1 MRHRVNYDDPM
12 GLEED
17 ELKPWKVL
25 KTQEVFV
32 AEPWIRLAV
41 QQVALPDGKVVD
53 EYYQIVLQEYAV
65 IVAQTVDGRVIMER
79 QYKHGLRR
87 VSLALPG
94 GAIESG
100 EEPLAAAK
108 RELLEETGY
117 TAENWQSLG
126 SFVNNAN
133 YGCGKAHI
141 FTACNAH
148 LIAEPNSGDLEE
160 MEILLMSPAQI
171 MVAVHQGEVA
181 ILGAIAA
188 IALALNPEFVVSEA
202 T

>member
-1 MRHRVNYDDPM
+1 MGHRVDYDDSM

-17 ELKPWKVL
+17 ELKLWKVL

-41 QQVALPDGKVVD
+41 QQVALPDGRIVD
-53 EYYQIVLQEYAV
+53 EYYQIALQEYAV
-65 IVAQTVDGRVIMER
+65 IVAQTADGHIIMER
-79 QYKHGLRR
+79 QYKHGLKR

-94 GAIESG
+94 GAIEPG
-100 EEPLAAAK
+100 EEPLTAAK

-133 YGCGKAHI
+133 YGCGQAHI
-141 FTACNAH
+141 FTADNAR

-160 MEILLMSPAQI
+160 MEILLMSPEQI
-171 MVAVHQGEVA
+171 VLAVRQGEVA

-188 IALALNPEFVVSEA
+188 IALALNPEFAVSE
-202 T
+202 TT